1 MNSTTEPPSHEEA
14 EIDVF
19 PHPARGLGVGV
30 LLVLLLASLAFG
42 QNSLR
47 PTVFRV

>member
-19 PHPARGLGVGV
+19 LHPARAPGPFGIGDHGFHAQV
-30 LLVLLLASLAFG
+30 LATLFHLEM
-42 QNSLR
+42 
-47 PTVFRV
+47 T

>member
-19 PHPARGLGVGV
+19 PHPAKVNPPNWSD
-30 LLVLLLASLAFG
+30 LA
-42 QNSLR
+42 
-47 PTVFRV
+47 